1 MNLHNQPPS
10 PRIVFFPVKY
20 FIVVAEF
27 NVEKITKVAALF
39 VNTIAIQKS
48 IDWYS
53 EVEKKKRMLVQ
64 F

>member
-1 MNLHNQPPS
+1 MNLHNQP

-53 EVEKKKRMLVQ
+53 EVEKKKKRMLVQ